1 MIEPREFVG
10 ESLDGAIVKAGKH
23 FGVEIEQLS
32 VKVLSGAIEISGVG
46 ARVVIL
52 ATLKEG
58 SPPKREAV
66 PPAERVAVKRAPRPE
81 RAAVREEQPR
91 PERAAV
97 EQGPPPEPGDLGPA
111 GEFLLGLLTR
121 MGFSSPVVH
130 ESETDGR
137 IVLRIHDARV
147 LEMLRRDGRVRGALA
162 HLVGRGVQKICGPE
176 VEVRLQTEADEGG
189 EERLEELARER
200 AREVMERGEE
210 VLLPPMNSRDR
221 WIVHDTLKTMTGVRT
236 ESVGDGRL
244 KRVKIVLA

>member
-10 ESLDGAIVKAGKH
+10 ENLDGAIAKAGKH

-46 ARVVIL
+46 GRVVIL
-52 ATLKEG
+52 ATVKERSSG
-58 SPPKREAV
+58 ERPPVRKSPP
-66 PPAERVAVKRAPRPE
+66 PE
-81 RAAVREEQPR
+81 RPTVKE
-91 PERAAV
+91 
-97 EQGPPPEPGDLGPA
+97 GPPPEPGDLGPA
-111 GEFLLGLLTR
+111 GEFLVGLLTR

-130 ESETDGR
+130 ESESEGR
-137 IVLRIHDARV
+137 IVLRIHDPRV
-147 LEMLRRDGRVRGALA
+147 LEMVRRDGRVRGALA

-200 AREVMERGEE
+200 ARQAMDRGEE
-210 VLLPPMNSRDR
+210 VLLPPMNSRER
-221 WIVHDTLKTMTGVRT
+221 WIVHDTLKTVTGVRT

-244 KRVKIVLA
+244 KRVKIVPA